1 MNNTRLTFNSS
12 TNFTLPIGTYQI
24 LKYDAKYYGFI
35 KNGNP
40 NISGFLNSLIPAL
53 SDYQEDL
60 YEELLK
66 YNNGD
71 AETAKNAA
79 RSIHNVYLRPFTFH
93 DDGVVNVPF
102 RISQDKYNDF
112 TLIHDK
118 YLGFYDTDFTNYI
131 RTLLVEYT
139 SKTFSQREY
148 LYAFRKI
155 KNIREAI
162 IKSNLCKFYNNGKCD
177 IFVPVSIETSPVY
190 DHNYIVG
197 ITNKIEAIAIRLRD
211 LQDTVLLNDK
221 IKITEEMSNSIYEC
235 LDIIYEEE
243 YKECSD

>member
-1 MNNTRLTFNSS
+1 MAMRDHVREDGSVNHIVIHDTEKADTVLGTLAGQGYGVGSS
-12 TNFTLPIGTYQI
+12 WSRGVSWAL
-24 LKYDAKYYGFI
+24 YGFI
-35 KNGNP
+35 
-40 NISGFLNSLIPAL
+40 L
-53 SDYQEDL
+53 SYIHTKENRYL
-60 YEELLK
+60 
-66 YNNGD
+66 
-71 AETAKNAA
+71 ETAKKVA

-162 IKSNLCKFYNNGKCD
+162 IKSNLCKFYNNGNCD

-197 ITNKIEAIAIRLRD
+197 ITNNIEAIAIRLRD